1 VRVRVVVIT
10 GTDTGVGKT
19 VTTAALS
26 RLALDDGLS
35 VAVVKAAQT
44 GVSADEPT
52 DLETVSR
59 LSGCLNLSEL
69 VRLEDPLAPDTAAR
83 RLGISLPK
91 VQDLAQQVLSA
102 AGPVDLVLLEG
113 SGGVTVRLDTDGGT
127 VVDLAAALTG
137 AGASVAFVVVTR
149 LTLGT
154 LNHTELTVDALRRG
168 RNDVCGLVIG
178 AVPDEL
184 GLAEQCNLGELPRVT
199 GLPVLGAIPDGAGAW
214 PAARFRAGCR
224 LWFDETPWPGRRQRQ
239 R

>member
-26 RLALDDGLS
+26 RLALDEGLS

-44 GVSADEPT
+44 GVSANEPT
-52 DLETVSR
+52 DMETVSR

-69 VRLEDPLAPDTAAR
+69 VRLDDPLAPDTAAR
-83 RLGISLPK
+83 RRGISLPK

-127 VVDLAAALTG
+127 VVDLAAAL
-137 AGASVAFVVVTR
+137 ADADASVAFVVVTR
-149 LTLGT
+149 LALGT
-154 LNHTELTVDALRRG
+154 LNHTELTVDALRR
-168 RNDVCGLVIG
+168 RRHDVRGLVIG
-178 AVPDEL
+178 AVPGEL

-214 PAARFRAGCR
+214 PPARFQAGCR
-224 LWFDETPWPGRRQRQ
+224 LWFDETPWPGRRQSQ

>member
-1 VRVRVVVIT
+1 MIT

-19 VTTAALS
+19 VTTAALG

-44 GVSADEPT
+44 GASADEPT

-69 VRLEDPLAPDTAAR
+69 VRLDDPLAPDTAAR
-83 RLGISLPK
+83 RRGISLPK

-154 LNHTELTVDALRRG
+154 LNHTELTVDALRRE
-168 RNDVCGLVIG
+168 RHDVCGLVIG
-178 AVPDEL
+178 AVPSEL

-214 PAARFRAGCR
+214 PPARFQAGCR
-224 LWFDETPWPGRRQRQ
+224 LWFDEMPWPG
-239 R
+239 